1 MSLWN
6 IILAEAKFVYAD
18 LFRRKSALVM
28 IIAYPYILTLFVV
41 LIGYAMGSR
50 QVFIERTG
58 APPEIFFITAGF
70 LLISILGVSDDLLW
84 RPNFELWMG
93 TLQYVLISPLPR
105 IYRYVA
111 IPFPRLL
118 IVVLIGAT
126 SIIPVYIYYY
136 GLGGLIEGVAVI
148 LLALLSG
155 LFFTTPIMV
164 LMGLIYGVSGES
176 WRIINIVRPLLM
188 ILLGAYY
195 PRYLMPLMGKIVSYL
210 IPSSHIVEVIQL
222 MIIEKLDVL
231 YAMSLIGIAT
241 ALFILYAPIGIKS
254 INYWETKKLREGIR

>member
-1 MSLWN
+1 MGLWN
-6 IILAEAKFVYAD
+6 MILAETKLVYAD
-18 LFRRKSALVM
+18 LFRRKSTLIM
-28 IIAYPYILTLFVV
+28 IIAYPYILTLFVI

-58 APPEIFFITAGF
+58 ASPEIFFITSGF

-84 RPNFELWMG
+84 RPDYELWMG

-105 IYRYVA
+105 IYRYIA

-118 IVVLIGAT
+118 IVILTGST
-126 SIIPVYIYYY
+126 SIFPAYIYYY
-136 GLGGLIEGVAVI
+136 GLKGLIEGAAAI

-164 LMGLIYGVSGES
+164 LIGIVYGMGRES
-176 WRIINIVRPLLM
+176 WRVINIVRPLLM

-195 PRYLMPLMGKIVSYL
+195 PRYLMPLAVRIISYL

-222 MIIEKLDVL
+222 MIIGRLDIV
-231 YAMSLIGIAT
+231 YALSLIGVAT
-241 ALFILYAPIGIKS
+241 ALFILYAPLGIKS
-254 INYWETKKLREGIR
+254 VNYWETKKLREGIR